1 MKFILVGKNSFL
13 SQNLAKYLLNKK
25 ISFSRMSINNFLKL
39 NNKKLVNY
47 DAILN
52 FSINKNFI
60 EKNIILKMT
69 LI

>member
-60 EKNIILKMT
+60 EKKI
-69 LI
+69 